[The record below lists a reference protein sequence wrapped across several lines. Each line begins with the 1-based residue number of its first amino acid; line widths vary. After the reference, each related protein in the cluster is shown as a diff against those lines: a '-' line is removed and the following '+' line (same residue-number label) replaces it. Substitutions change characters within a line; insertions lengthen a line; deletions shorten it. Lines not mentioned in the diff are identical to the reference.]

1 MKTEHHSN
9 AETPGGDQEQPA
21 KHGFI
26 KELGR
31 DVGKDLLRETGTT
44 MKWTLGGALVGAVA
58 LGGIGFWKFGI
69 AGLAIGAVA
78 GAAVGGGIGFWLYF
92 SA

>member
-1 MKTEHHSN
+1 MQTEDHSN
-9 AETPGGDQEQPA
+9 AETPRESREKLGTE
-21 KHGFI
+21 GFL

-44 MKWTLGGALVGAVA
+44 LKWAVGGALVGGVA
-58 LGGIGFWKFGI
+58 LGGIGFWKFGVM
-69 AGLAIGAVA
+69 GLAIGAVA
-78 GAAVGGGIGFWLYF
+78 GAIVGGAVGFWLYF